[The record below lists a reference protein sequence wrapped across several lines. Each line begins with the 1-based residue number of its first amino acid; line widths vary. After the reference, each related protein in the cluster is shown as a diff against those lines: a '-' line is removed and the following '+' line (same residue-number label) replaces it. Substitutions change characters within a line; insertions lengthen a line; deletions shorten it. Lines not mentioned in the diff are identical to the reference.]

1 MYIEQAYKG
10 LHEGWRYLLG
20 TFIIVFFWLLI
31 GQLPLTVVILS
42 RAFESG
48 GLDADS
54 FGTKALLETT
64 NLSPNWF
71 TFLMLIS
78 FVVGLAALFLVV
90 KYLHKQPITALT
102 TTRRKIDWKRF
113 FLSFGL
119 MAAFVIVATG
129 FDYFLNPEDFVVQ
142 FRLVPFAILFIIS
155 ILLVPLQTSF
165 EEFFFRGYLMQGLG
179 VITKNRWFPLIITSL
194 VFGGLHLSNPEVTQ
208 FGPWIMVYYIGT
220 GLFLGI
226 LTLMDDGLELALGF
240 HAANNLIQILLVTAD
255 WSAFQSESILRDI
268 TRPESSISELIV
280 SLGIIYPIF
289 ILIFAKKY
297 KWKNW
302 KDKLFG
308 KVKPMEPATE
318 QASL

>member
-42 RAFESG
+42 RALESG

-119 MAAFVIVATG
+119 MAAFVIIATG

-165 EEFFFRGYLMQGLG
+165 EEFLFRGYLMQGLG

-268 TRPESSISELIV
+268 TRPESSISELVV

>member
-1 MYIEQAYKG
+1 
-10 LHEGWRYLLG
+10 
-20 TFIIVFFWLLI
+20 
-31 GQLPLTVVILS
+31 
-42 RAFESG
+42 
-48 GLDADS
+48 
-54 FGTKALLETT
+54 
-64 NLSPNWF
+64 
-71 TFLMLIS
+71 
-78 FVVGLAALFLVV
+78 
-90 KYLHKQPITALT
+90 
-102 TTRRKIDWKRF
+102 
-113 FLSFGL
+113 
-119 MAAFVIVATG
+119 
-129 FDYFLNPEDFVVQ
+129 
-142 FRLVPFAILFIIS
+142 
-155 ILLVPLQTSF
+155 
-165 EEFFFRGYLMQGLG
+165 
-179 VITKNRWFPLIITSL
+179 
-194 VFGGLHLSNPEVTQ
+194 GLHLSNPEVTQ